1 MTDILHTPVSLGE
14 YQSEINPILD
24 MIIDKGH
31 TGSLIPS
38 EKEIKTGI
46 KESIHSIKRTYDFGL
61 ISYKRMNISV
71 SNVYGF
77 FNESIKILKEY
88 DDKSDD
94 ILKAAQTMKDD
105 QKCTPYILNQMYASF
120 DLPKICQYIEMVKLI
135 IMYCNLSPQP
145 FKWLGIPEEE

>member
-1 MTDILHTPVSLGE
+1 MTDILHTPVSFEE

-38 EKEIKTGI
+38 EKEIKSGI
-46 KESIHSIKRTYDFGL
+46 KESIHHIKWVHDFGL
-61 ISYKRMNISV
+61 ISYERMKISIN
-71 SNVYGF
+71 NVYGF

-88 DDKSDD
+88 NDKSDD
-94 ILKAAQTMKDD
+94 ILTAAHQMKDD
-105 QKCTPYILNQMYASF
+105 QKCAPYILNQMNASF

>member
-1 MTDILHTPVSLGE
+1 MTDILHTPVSLGK

-24 MIIDKGH
+24 MIIDKCH

-46 KESIHSIKRTYDFGL
+46 KESIHAIKRTYDFGL

-94 ILKAAQTMKDD
+94 ILKAAQTMKHD

-135 IMYCNLSPQP
+135 IMYCKLSPQP